1 MQGIDNI
8 FVGVDVNND
17 LARCLYRN
25 NGQSFSIYTRRQQ
38 VQFRGFSD
46 AKINRGQRL
55 QKAWYVPD
63 HITDTAHAAPAFS
76 SSVTGVSLQK
86 VRFQK
91 SRIEWLIFK
100 RANLPA
106 MSCFMSSVM
115 ISVTTPTTA
124 TASPASVNFS
134 SSVLFAAAIFA
145 SLPNTC
151 EDNITTFK
159 GFLGLSILSEN
170 LSWELNHLSPWKR
183 VKLTSSPNESSTKL
197 SPVAPN
203 CESSAI
209 PDNVKSLHCKQ
220 LPDQMWK
227 GLNNGRGHSY
237 YLIYLCPTHLVLL
250 GWLKSLKRARDNSE
264 RCANARSR
272 GTLGSN
278 SGHNRLDT
286 RHTNEHPT

>member
-1 MQGIDNI
+1 MPLPRLTEAIH
-8 FVGVDVNND
+8 FH
-17 LARCLYRN
+17 
-25 NGQSFSIYTRRQQ
+25 SIYTGRQRQ
-38 VQFRGFSD
+38 ES
-46 AKINRGQRL
+46 KLSRL
-55 QKAWYVPD
+55 QWCQNKRISTMWKVWYVPD
-63 HITDTAHAAPAFS
+63 HITATAHAAPAFS

-159 GFLGLSILSEN
+159 GFLGLSILSAN
-170 LSWELNHLSPWKR
+170 LS
-183 VKLTSSPNESSTKL
+183 
-197 SPVAPN
+197 
-203 CESSAI
+203 
-209 PDNVKSLHCKQ
+209 
-220 LPDQMWK
+220 
-227 GLNNGRGHSY
+227 
-237 YLIYLCPTHLVLL
+237 
-250 GWLKSLKRARDNSE
+250 
-264 RCANARSR
+264 CAS
-272 GTLGSN
+272 
-278 SGHNRLDT
+278 
-286 RHTNEHPT
+286 